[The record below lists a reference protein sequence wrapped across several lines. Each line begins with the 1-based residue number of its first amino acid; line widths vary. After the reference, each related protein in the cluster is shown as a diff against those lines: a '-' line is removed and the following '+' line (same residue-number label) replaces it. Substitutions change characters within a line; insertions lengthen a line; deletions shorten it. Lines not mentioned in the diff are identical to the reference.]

1 MKVVFAEIAKI
12 ELDDAYAYYELEMS
26 RLGVR
31 FKEEVRKAAIRI
43 AEFPTAW
50 SIERG
55 EIRKCLLHSSG
66 LSVHAVLTGAHRGAP
81 LQVN

>member
-1 MKVVFAEIAKI
+1 MKVVFAEIARI
-12 ELDDAYAYYELEMS
+12 ELDDACSYYELEMPG
-26 RLGVR
+26 LGVR

-55 EIRKCLLHSSG
+55 EI
-66 LSVHAVLTGAHRGAP
+66 
-81 LQVN
+81 